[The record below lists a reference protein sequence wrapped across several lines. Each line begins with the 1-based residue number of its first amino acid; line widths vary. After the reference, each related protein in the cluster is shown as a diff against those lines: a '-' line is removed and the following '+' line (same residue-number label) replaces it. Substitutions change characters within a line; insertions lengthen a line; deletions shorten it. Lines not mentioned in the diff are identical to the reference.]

1 MMLQTQSNPGNPAA
15 MLLVDGS
22 ASGLS
27 GWPQTLSLAGS
38 ALVLWTVLCILVTRR
53 ILLRRVAETEAL
65 LQETRE
71 SNRLKSEFLA
81 NMSHELR
88 TPMNGIMGMTDLA
101 LQTELTDTQRE
112 FLTTVRRSSDSLLHI
127 VNDILDFAR
136 AEASKLK
143 LDPVDFDVRR
153 TITDTVKAMA
163 LSAHEKGLEL
173 LYHVD
178 AEVPP
183 NLHGD
188 PVRIRQILINL
199 LGNALKFTLQG
210 EVELRCVV
218 EEWEVAKVYLHI
230 SVRDTG
236 IGIPKAKQ
244 KKIFEAFTQ
253 ADGSTTR
260 KFGGTGLGLTITAQL
275 VDMMKGRIWL
285 ESEAG
290 EGSTFHVVL
299 CLGMARQAPESEVE
313 QYAAVLKNRRVLLVD
328 DNRTNL
334 ENLRTILSKSA
345 VRVSAVSEGQEALA
359 ELKRAQAEGEKYD
372 LVILDA
378 EMPGQDGFSLVQQL
392 RDEQGLT
399 RPAIMMLTSINL
411 AEHAARCRELGIA
424 YLLKPVSAAELRET
438 AARVIRE
445 VERPLAPKVKFV
457 PVRTTVP
464 KPMIPVRIL
473 VAEDNAINQ
482 RLLAL
487 MLKRLN
493 YEVHVADNGRAAIEA
508 WKERDF
514 DLILMDMQMPH
525 VDGLEATR
533 YIRQAERTGRKR
545 VPIVAVTA
553 NARAEDRAACLAAGM
568 DDYLAKPIRSDE
580 LVEKVKRAVSGS
592 SPLARAN

>member
-1 MMLQTQSNPGNPAA
+1 MLQNQSNPSNPTAI
-15 MLLVDGS
+15 LLVNGS
-22 ASGLS
+22 VASLS
-27 GWPQTLSLAGS
+27 GGPWALPLAGS
-38 ALVLWTVLCILVTRR
+38 VFVLWTVLCIVLTRR
-53 ILLRRVAETEAL
+53 IFLRRVAETEAL

-88 TPMNGIMGMTDLA
+88 TPMNGIIGMTDLA

-112 FLTTVRRSSDSLLHI
+112 FLTTVKRSSDSLLRI
-127 VNDILDFAR
+127 IGDILDFAR
-136 AEASKLK
+136 AEANKLK
-143 LDPVDFDVRR
+143 LDPVDFEIRR
-153 TITDTVKAMA
+153 TITETVKAMA

-178 AEVPP
+178 AEVPQ

-210 EVELRCVV
+210 EVELRCTV
-218 EEWEVAKVYLHI
+218 EEWEMAKVRLHI

-236 IGIPKAKQ
+236 IGIPRAKQ
-244 KKIFEAFTQ
+244 SKIFEAFTQ

-260 KFGGTGLGLTITAQL
+260 KFGGTGLGLTITSQL
-275 VDMMKGRIWL
+275 VEMMKGRIWL

-290 EGSTFHVVL
+290 RGSTFHVVL
-299 CLGMARQAPESEVE
+299 CLGMARQVPESDVE
-313 QYAAVLKNRRVLLVD
+313 QYAAVLKNRRVLLID

-334 ENLRTILSKSA
+334 ENLRAILTKSA
-345 VRVSAVSEGQEALA
+345 VRVSAVSEGQEAVA

-378 EMPGQDGFSLVQQL
+378 EMPGQDGFALVEQL
-392 RDEQGLT
+392 GHERGLT
-399 RPAIMMLTSINL
+399 RPAVMMLTSINL
-411 AEHAARCRELGIA
+411 AEHAARCRDLGIA
-424 YLLKPVSAAELRET
+424 YLLKPVSAADLRET

-445 VERPLAPKVKFV
+445 MERPLAPKLKPV
-457 PVRTTVP
+457 PVRAPAP
-464 KPMIPVRIL
+464 KPIMPVRIL

-482 RLLAL
+482 RVLAL

-493 YEVHVADNGRAAIEA
+493 YEVHVADNGRAAVEA

-545 VPIVAVTA
+545 VPILAVTA

-592 SPLARAN
+592 SPIARAN

>member
-1 MMLQTQSNPGNPAA
+1 MMLA
-15 MLLVDGS
+15 DGS
-22 ASGLS
+22 ASGLG
-27 GWPQTLSLAGS
+27 GWPLTVSSAAG
-38 ALVLWTVLCILVTRR
+38 ALVLWTVLCVVLTRK
-53 ILLRRVAETEAL
+53 IFLRKVAETEAL

-112 FLTTVRRSSDSLLHI
+112 FLTTVKKSSDSLLHI
-127 VNDILDFAR
+127 INDILDFAR

-143 LDPVDFDVRR
+143 LDPVDFEIRR

-178 AEVPP
+178 AEVPQ

-188 PVRIRQILINL
+188 PIRIRQILINL

-210 EVELRCVV
+210 EVELRCEV
-218 EEWEVAKVYLHI
+218 EEWELAKVHLNI

-236 IGIPKAKQ
+236 IGIPEAKQ
-244 KKIFEAFTQ
+244 TKIFEAFTQ

-275 VDMMKGRIWL
+275 VEMMKGRIWV
-285 ESEAG
+285 ESETG
-290 EGSTFHVVL
+290 RGSTFHVVV
-299 CLGMARQAPESEVE
+299 CLGMARQVPDSGIE
-313 QYAAVLKNRRVLLVD
+313 QYAVILKNRRALVID
-328 DNRTNL
+328 DNQTNL

-345 VRVSAVSEGQEALA
+345 VRVSAVSEVQEAVA

-378 EMPGQDGFSLVQQL
+378 EMPGQDAFALVEQL
-392 RDEQGLT
+392 QDERGLT

-424 YLLKPVSAAELRET
+424 YLLKPVSEADLRET

-445 VERPLAPKVKFV
+445 MERPHAPKVKCV
-457 PVRTTVP
+457 PVRSSVP
-464 KPMIPVRIL
+464 KPTIPVRIL

-493 YEVHVADNGRAAIEA
+493 FEVHVADNGKAAIEA

-525 VDGLEATR
+525 ADGLEATR
-533 YIRQAERTGRKR
+533 YIRQAERAGRKR

-568 DDYLAKPIRSDE
+568 DDYIAKPIRSDE
-580 LVEKVKRAVSGS
+580 LMEKVKRAVGAS
-592 SPLARAN
+592 SALARAN